1 MSKDKN
7 QSEFNTF
14 IQNKIQF
21 TPCVSVIIPVYNAG
35 PYLRECLDSVLG
47 QSLHEIEVICVD
59 DGSTDNSLEILCE
72 YAARD
77 NRLMVIGCENNNAG
91 AARNVGLS
99 FAKGEYLGFI
109 DADDFISTD
118 MFKKLYNKSKRSD
131 LDICLCSFQMYNN
144 KTKQYSA
151 SMGFNKH
158 IMNLCSKSKDD
169 DIINL
174 PHSPILQIINMGP
187 TNKIYKRSTIE
198 KNNILFQ
205 SIKSTN
211 DMAFVAFALVC
222 ADKIG
227 IVDENL
233 YFYRTN
239 TGVSLTDNK
248 CKAPLC
254 FYEALKELGDRLRQ
268 SGKYEDYKETF
279 INLVVGVCLYNI
291 KKVSVEIKKLLVD
304 KCLNEIFPEY
314 SITKE
319 SLDIIYDNNFKTLL
333 LQLFDLNKTAAVSIV
348 LPIYNAGPYLRECL
362 DSIVNQT
369 LKNIEI
375 ICVNDGSTDNSMDII
390 QEYAGRDMRICYID
404 KPNAGYGQTMNCG
417 INAATGE
424 YIGIVE
430 PDDYIA
436 LDSYERMYA
445 RAKQGELDIVKGN
458 LAMFTGDKKRK
469 FEVVK
474 YLTND
479 NFYDVVDTPYNLQ
492 PYMATT
498 FNTCSAIYRKE
509 FLTKNNIRYNET
521 PGAAYQDTSFWFQT
535 HCQAKKM
542 ALLDY
547 EFYKYRRDN
556 PNQSIRNT
564 KLGDFLIGEYDFI
577 RNFLQENQ
585 KSEFWPLY
593 FYRKFKGFWWYF
605 NLLTPELKQGFLHKM
620 HKSIKSDFDLKLADT
635 SQFNSSEISQ
645 LEKLVSDNYVKNFE
659 HLFRKF
665 SVIVPV
671 YNTEKYLAECLDS
684 IINQTIKNI
693 EIICI
698 DDGSTDE
705 SAKLL
710 REYATRDNRIKI
722 ISQTNQGLSVARNN
736 AIKIACGEYLCF
748 VDSDDYLVPNAL
760 ETLYEHITKHD
771 LDMLSYSGKNFQ
783 DGTKNF
789 ESNEYWNFNYLP
801 DGFDT
806 TCFAWRDCSDFAH
819 KMAVSSCLTIYKNSF
834 VKIKE
839 LKFPAGLCFE
849 DNIFFHHALFNAT
862 KCGILDEKLYMRRI
876 HSASITQNRDKH
888 VVDIVKI
895 IDMLLEFL
903 KSNKVNNS
911 VLENFVNTYCGT
923 IWWTWVKLPQKTK
936 KKHYKS
942 IRCLFEKWNFFRTEE
957 LKKSFVMRFG
967 ITKHKEKYHAIYFF
981 GKRISTRGI
990 VRVVNSVTYPIT
1002 HLVHVLNKRS
1012 FSQKRKFIS
1021 DKFDR
1026 LDKAVAKLADLSES
1040 SAVATQEKIRTLGQQ
1055 VDYLLKKM
1063 DTISK
1068 NSVHAQNSIE
1078 KIPEIIKQ
1086 NVVLTSEPYWANV
1099 YHDTIINS
1107 AWLKNKSVSPGRW
1120 AVSYIVLYVLYRVL
1134 DEFKPKSILECGLG
1148 QSSKL
1153 TMQYADAYNADLI
1166 VCENNPEWVK
1176 FFLLQMPSAE
1186 KYVKMH
1192 DLDMVEIVAP
1202 HKSRTYANFADT
1214 VRDKKFNLVVIDG
1227 PLGSAHYS
1235 RPEILD
1241 VVDSLDTSFVIMLDD
1256 MNRIGEQEIW
1266 DLLKKRLTDCGIKFV
1281 ENIYSSD
1288 KSVGLL
1294 CSPDLD
1300 FLTSL

>member
-1 MSKDKN
+1 MSKDKK
-7 QSEFNTF
+7 QLEFNTF

-77 NRLMVIGCENNNAG
+77 NRLMVIGRENMGVGYTRNQAMENATGEFIAFMDPDDWYPNDTVLKRMYDTAKKYNVKIVGGSLISYDQDVGKERRFTNYPQYFAKEELIKYSDYQFDFGYTKFIFDRKMLSDNNIVFPNYRRFQDPVFMVRAFATAGTFCAIPDYTYTYRQSHRPVGWNEEKVWGLLSGLRDNLRMAVEYGFDKLYDTTLKRVQVNYKQLINDFPSERNNA
-91 AARNVGLS
+91 V
-99 FAKGEYLGFI
+99 
-109 DADDFISTD
+109 
-118 MFKKLYNKSKRSD
+118 RSE
-131 LDICLCSFQMYNN
+131 
-144 KTKQYSA
+144 
-151 SMGFNKH
+151 
-158 IMNLCSKSKDD
+158 IMNICIERAK
-169 DIINL
+169 
-174 PHSPILQIINMGP
+174 QIKP
-187 TNKIYKRSTIE
+187 
-198 KNNILFQ
+198 
-205 SIKSTN
+205 
-211 DMAFVAFALVC
+211 
-222 ADKIG
+222 
-227 IVDENL
+227 
-233 YFYRTN
+233 
-239 TGVSLTDNK
+239 
-248 CKAPLC
+248 
-254 FYEALKELGDRLRQ
+254 ALKE
-268 SGKYEDYKETF
+268 K
-279 INLVVGVCLYNI
+279 
-291 KKVSVEIKKLLVD
+291 
-304 KCLNEIFPEY
+304 P
-314 SITKE
+314 
-319 SLDIIYDNNFKTLL
+319 
-333 LQLFDLNKTAAVSIV
+333 AVSIV

-390 QEYAGRDMRICYID
+390 QEYAGRDMRICYIN

-492 PYMATT
+492 PHMATT

-547 EFYKYRRDN
+547 EFYKYRHDN

-577 RNFLQENQ
+577 RNFLQENK

-593 FYRKFKGFWWYF
+593 FYRKFDGFWWYF

-635 SQFNSSEISQ
+635 SQFNSSEMSQ

-693 EIICI
+693 EIICV

-705 SAKLL
+705 SAKVL

-736 AIKIACGEYLCF
+736 AIKIACGEYLCY

-806 TCFAWRDCSDFAH
+806 TCFAWRDCSEFAH

-849 DNIFFHHALFNAT
+849 DNIFFHRALFNAT

-888 VVDIVKI
+888 VTDVVEIT
-895 IDMLLEFL
+895 DMLLEFL

-911 VLENFVNTYCGT
+911 ILENFVNTYCGT
-923 IWWTWVKLPQKTK
+923 IWWTWGKLPQKTK
-936 KKHYKS
+936 QKHYKS

-1040 SAVATQEKIRTLGQQ
+1040 AAVATQEKIRTLGQQ
-1055 VDYLLKKM
+1055 VDYLSTKL

-1068 NSVHAQNSIE
+1068 NFVHAQNSIE
-1078 KIPEIIKQ
+1078 KIPEISKQ

-1176 FFLLQMPSAE
+1176 FFSLQMPSAE

-1202 HKSRTYANFADT
+1202 HQSRTYANFADT

-1241 VVDSLDTSFVIMLDD
+1241 VVDSLDASFVIMLDD

-1266 DLLKKRLTDCGIKFV
+1266 DLLKKRLTDRGIKFV